1 LKSKDP
7 TKRRIVSKDESHIDR
22 SSVFF
27 EKVVPVLLIGMAVL
41 TGILILFAI
50 GVLAGVVNF

>member
-1 LKSKDP
+1 
-7 TKRRIVSKDESHIDR
+7 
-22 SSVFF
+22 
-27 EKVVPVLLIGMAVL
+27 VVPVLLIGMAVL